1 MSYILCLNSML
12 LICIYYVLVIV
23 MIFWDE
29 NGQMIHMGI
38 YSSSTFYFRAKIIL
52 CLAWSLQLLLVLL
65 YYGICSWS
73 YPLWCCKWVTHLLDP
88 AWGMPQLGCIRW
100 VTQLHPPPQDWPIRA
115 KHRPQLG
122 SKGVSHQIHP
132 VAGVEAKCP
141 QIKCVKGNSVT
152 SNSVTSDSVAS

>member
-1 MSYILCLNSML
+1 MRPIITPSGSSVPACVHQPREAPRTTWSKTNIFSH
-12 LICIYYVLVIV
+12 CII
-23 MIFWDE
+23 I
-29 NGQMIHMGI
+29 
-38 YSSSTFYFRAKIIL
+38 AKIIL
-52 CLAWSLQLLLVLL
+52 CLVWSLQLLLVLL
-65 YYGICSWS
+65 YYVICSWS

-141 QIKCVKGNSVT
+141 QINFQVCMKVGERR
-152 SNSVTSDSVAS
+152 